1 MKKSWREME
10 SYVNDG
16 LAIGSES
23 VSYYEIVGHVHTSG
37 SSTLLEHEIELYTE
51 LGEALSRFDE
61 LVSYGGRSVALF
73 KATCDD
79 TMDRPM
85 DVDEPK
91 YELIKS
97 WKKEENNE

>member
-10 SYVNDG
+10 AYVNDE
-16 LAIGSES
+16 LAIGAES
-23 VSYYEIVGHVHTSG
+23 VSYYEIVGLVRTSG
-37 SSTLLEHEIELYTE
+37 CGTSLEHEIELYTE

-61 LVSYGGRSVALF
+61 MVSRGGRGVALF

>member
-10 SYVNDG
+10 AYVNDE
-16 LAIGSES
+16 LAIGDKS
-23 VSYYEIVGHVHTSG
+23 VSYYEIIGHVRTIRG
-37 SSTLLEHEIELYTE
+37 GTFLEHEIELYTE

-61 LVSYGGRSVALF
+61 LVSYGGSSVAMF

-79 TMDRPM
+79 SMDRPM
-85 DVDEPK
+85 DADEPK

>member
-1 MKKSWREME
+1 MKKSWKQME
-10 SYVNDG
+10 AYVNDE
-16 LAIGSES
+16 LAIGAKS
-23 VSYYEIVGHVHTSG
+23 VSYYEIVGYVRASRSG
-37 SSTLLEHEIELYTE
+37 TFLEHEIELYTE

-61 LVSYGGRSVALF
+61 MVSYGGRGVALF

-79 TMDRPM
+79 SMDRPM
-85 DVDEPK
+85 DVDDPK

>member
-10 SYVNDG
+10 AYVNDG
-16 LAIGSES
+16 LAIGAES
-23 VSYYEIVGHVHTSG
+23 VSYYEIVGRVSTSRSG
-37 SSTLLEHEIELYTE
+37 TFIEHEIELYTE

-61 LVSYGGRSVALF
+61 MVSCGGYGVALF

-79 TMDRPM
+79 SMDRPM
-85 DVDEPK
+85 DADEPK